1 MKTIKRTNTKKVH
14 VNNVQIGAQNRVI
27 IQSMTNTP
35 TKDVAATTAQI
46 LALEKVGCE
55 LVRVAVTDLK
65 DAQAIA
71 LIKANITIP
80 IIADIHFDYRL
91 ALASIAS
98 GVDKIRLNPGNL
110 SNKDQV
116 KEVVNAAK
124 AKKIPIRIGINS
136 GSLPKHLLKKYNGPC
151 ALAMLEAADE
161 HISILKD
168 LNFDDIILS
177 FKSSEVPLTIE
188 VYRLAAQTYPYP
200 LHIGVTEAGTKF
212 HSAIK
217 SSAALGALLADGIGD
232 TIRIS
237 ISGDPVDEI
246 LVAKQLLNAFNL
258 IDNVVNLVSCPTC
271 GRLAYDMLPI
281 VNEVEKYIAT
291 IEAKITVA
299 VMGCAVNGPQEASR
313 ADIGIAGGKNEAL
326 LFSKGKLIK
335 KVPQDQL
342 LEALKTEIDNLVK
355 TKVD

>member
-1 MKTIKRTNTKKVH
+1 MKTIQRTHTRQVLINQ
-14 VNNVQIGAQNRVI
+14 VQLGAQNRVI

-35 TKDVAATTAQI
+35 TKDTQATIKQI
-46 LALEKVGCE
+46 KALEKVGCE
-55 LVRVAVTDLK
+55 LVRVAITDMA
-65 DAQAIA
+65 DAQAIKV
-71 LIKANITIP
+71 IKENISIP
-80 IIADIHFDYRL
+80 IVADIHFDYRL
-91 ALASIAS
+91 ALQAIES

-110 SNKDQV
+110 SNQEHIKQV
-116 KEVVNAAK
+116 VEAAK

-136 GSLPKHLLKKYNGPC
+136 GSLPKHLLEKYNGPC

-161 HISILKD
+161 HIRILQALD
-168 LNFDDIILS
+168 FEDIVLS
-177 FKSSEVPLTIE
+177 FKSSEVLLTIE
-188 VYRLAAQTYPYP
+188 VYRLAAQKYPYP

-237 ISGDPVDEI
+237 ISGDPIDEI

-281 VNEVEKYIAT
+281 VNEVEKYIAS

-313 ADIGIAGGKNEAL
+313 ADIGIAGGKKEAL

-342 LEALKTEIDNLVK
+342 LDALKHEIDALVK

>member
-1 MKTIKRTNTKKVH
+1 MKTTQRTNTKKVH

-35 TKDVAATTAQI
+35 TKDVEATIQQI
-46 LALEKVGCE
+46 LSLEAVGCE
-55 LVRVAVTDLK
+55 LVRVAITDME
-65 DAQAIA
+65 DAQALA
-71 LIKANITIP
+71 LIKPFVNIP
-80 IIADIHFDYRL
+80 IVADIHFDYRL
-91 ALASIAS
+91 ALASIEN

-110 SNKDQV
+110 SNIDQV
-116 KEVVNAAK
+116 KAVVNAAK
-124 AKKIPIRIGINS
+124 AKGIPIRIGINS
-136 GSLPKHLLKKYNGPC
+136 GSLPKHLLEKYNGPC

-161 HISILKD
+161 HVSILKELD
-168 LNFDDIILS
+168 FDDIVLS
-177 FKSSEVPLTIE
+177 FKSSDVPLTIE

-232 TIRIS
+232 TMRIS

-246 LVAKQLLNAFNL
+246 LVAKQLLRAFDL

-271 GRLAYDMLPI
+271 GRIAYDMIPI
-281 VNEVEKYIAT
+281 VNEVEKYIAS
-291 IEAKITVA
+291 IHSNITVA

-313 ADIGIAGGKNEAL
+313 ADIGIAGGKKEAL
-326 LFSKGKLIK
+326 LFAKGKLIR

-342 LEALKTEIDNLVK
+342 LEALKSEIDSLIQNK
-355 TKVD
+355 AD

>member
-1 MKTIKRTNTKKVH
+1 METIKRTQTKKIH
-14 VNNVQIGAQNRVI
+14 VNNVQIGEQNRVI

-35 TKDVAATTAQI
+35 TKDIQATIAQI
-46 LALEKVGCE
+46 LQLEKVGCE
-55 LVRVAVTDLK
+55 LVRVAVTDLE

-71 LIKANITIP
+71 AIKANIHIP

-91 ALASIAS
+91 ALEAIAS

-110 SNKDQV
+110 PNKEQV

-124 AKKIPIRIGINS
+124 AKNIPIRIGINS
-136 GSLPKHLLKKYNGPC
+136 GSLPKHLLEKYNGPC
-151 ALAMLEAADE
+151 AQAMLEAADE
-161 HISILKD
+161 HISILKE
-168 LNFDDIILS
+168 LHFDDIVLS
-177 FKSSEVPLTIE
+177 FKSSDVLLTIE

-246 LVAKQLLNAFNL
+246 LVAKQLLRAFDL

-281 VNEVEKYIAT
+281 VNEVEKYIASLQSN
-291 IEAKITVA
+291 ITVA

-313 ADIGIAGGKNEAL
+313 ADIGVAGGKKEAL

-335 KVPQDQL
+335 KVPQEHV
-342 LEALKTEIDNLVK
+342 LEALKAEIDSIIKNQAE
-355 TKVD
+355 